1 MSTMKKVLDEFN
13 ELIEKT
19 NEHYAVILIKVMMN
33 LIVNSKGNW
42 FLKYWKKWQCKDSH
56 MKLNQLENI

>member
-13 ELIEKT
+13 ELIEQT

-33 LIVNSKGNW
+33 LIVNSKGTLFICIERDDNVRTHSW
-42 FLKYWKKWQCKDSH
+42 
-56 MKLNQLENI
+56 N

>member
-33 LIVNSKGNW
+33 LIVNSKGN
-42 FLKYWKKWQCKDSH
+42 
-56 MKLNQLENI
+56 